1 MDAMARFLSTTGH
14 GSTGNQINAENLKR
28 TILKLSYLIAGAGI
42 RYPHWGNDEDG
53 NDNCLSSIHVSS
65 ITLQT
70 DTLTLLEDAKMWE
83 AEYGKDLGNGWLMNH
98 PITKLACYQVH
109 LSQEDDV
116 LSEMDLRIKKTYT
129 KLE

>member
-1 MDAMARFLSTTGH
+1 MLELDIHIGVTMKM
-14 GSTGNQINAENLKR
+14 EM
-28 TILKLSYLIAGAGI
+28 TIVFHPYM
-42 RYPHWGNDEDG
+42 YP
-53 NDNCLSSIHVSS
+53 